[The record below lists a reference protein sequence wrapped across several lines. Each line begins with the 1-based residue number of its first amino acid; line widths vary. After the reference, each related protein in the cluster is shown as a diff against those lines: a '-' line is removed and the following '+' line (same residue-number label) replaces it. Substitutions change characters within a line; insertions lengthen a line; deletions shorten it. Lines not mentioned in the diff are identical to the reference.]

1 MSKRSKMPKM
11 LKQIAV
17 RLLLFGIPFALSYLA
32 TRPTTP
38 VTARKTFVVC
48 TSPGSRPG
56 EVRVS
61 LHPDG
66 CPDLANEVKTAP
78 AWSIPK
84 RSANTSQEATT
95 IPF

>member
-1 MSKRSKMPKM
+1 MAKRSKLPKM

-38 VTARKTFVVC
+38 VTTQRTFAVC

-56 EVRVS
+56 EVRIS

-66 CPDLANEVKTAP
+66 CPPGGSEENAVP
-78 AWSIPK
+78 ALNIPK
-84 RSANTSQEATT
+84 RSINPSHEAAT